1 MKFQII
7 QKIIIIVCFTI
18 INCSA
23 YAGNTSC
30 VSPSCELPT
39 SSASGSNSRNDT
51 TCYLGLVGSWHQ
63 NLFKD
68 WPDLS
73 AGCRFIKVKSNND
86 VNGVDINTRWTAN
99 RNEGKGIFDS
109 AKVMAVMGD
118 RNNMFEPGIGWSKTY
133 NGLILPVFLQ
143 KDHMRI
149 GADIAI
155 KPDYRPDDWKN
166 PKPNYTTQG
175 QFLAIDGSFEVNTL
189 RKPSAV
195 VGGNGSLSCGAGK
208 ILKPVSVIE
217 AVGLDPYNFGLPV
230 PAESQLNGQTCA
242 EQIT

>member
-1 MKFQII
+1 MRLITI
-7 QKIIIIVCFTI
+7 QKLTLVSIL
-18 INCSA
+18 SLSM
-23 YAGNTSC
+23 NTFALDC
-30 VSPSCELPT
+30 VSYGFCDLPI
-39 SSASGSNSRNDT
+39 SSASGANSRNDA
-51 TCYLGLVGSWHQ
+51 TCYIGLVGSWHQ

-86 VNGVDINTRWTAN
+86 VSGVDINTRWTAN

-109 AKVMAVMGD
+109 AKVMAVLGD

-143 KDHMRI
+143 KDHIRI

-166 PKPNYTTQG
+166 PKPNYTTQA
-175 QFLAIDGSFEVNTL
+175 QFLAVDGSFEVNTL
-189 RKPSAV
+189 RKPNEV
-195 VGGNGSLSCGAGK
+195 VGGNGILSCGP
-208 ILKPVSVIE
+208 LQNLFPVSVIT
-217 AVGLDPYNFGLPV
+217 DMGLPAV
-230 PAESQLNGQTCA
+230 PSDRQLNGQTCA
-242 EQIT
+242 NAAG

>member
-1 MKFQII
+1 MKFI
-7 QKIIIIVCFTI
+7 KFSRLALVFCFFL
-18 INCSA
+18 SA
-23 YAGNTSC
+23 SVFAGG
-30 VSPSCELPT
+30 VSAELPI
-39 SSASGSNSRNDT
+39 SSALGANSRNDT

-86 VNGVDINTRWTAN
+86 VSGVDINMRLTVN
-99 RNEGKGIFDS
+99 RSEGKGIFDS

-118 RNNMFEPGIGWSKTY
+118 RNNTFEPGIGWSKTY

-143 KDHMRI
+143 KDHIRI

-155 KPDYRPDDWKN
+155 KPDYHPDDWKN

-175 QFLAIDGSFEVNTL
+175 QFLAIDGSFELNTL
-189 RKPSAV
+189 RKPSSV
-195 VGGNGSLSCGAGK
+195 VGGNGALSCGRGE
-208 ILKPVSVIE
+208 LVPVSVFE
-217 AVGLDPYNFGLPV
+217 PTLV
-230 PAESQLNGQTCA
+230 PDNLQLNGQTCA
-242 EQIT
+242 LGQG

>member
-1 MKFQII
+1 MRKILPLII
-7 QKIIIIVCFTI
+7 QKLIVVCFLI
-18 INCSA
+18 INSSA
-23 YAGNTSC
+23 YAGTSC
-30 VSPSCELPT
+30 GEPSCGLPI
-39 SSASGSNSRNDT
+39 SSALGANSRNDT

-86 VNGVDINTRWTAN
+86 VSGVDINTRWTAN

-118 RNNMFEPGIGWSKTY
+118 RNNMFESGIGWSKTY

-143 KDHMRI
+143 KDHIRI

-195 VGGNGSLSCGAGK
+195 VGGNGALSCGAGQT
-208 ILKPVSVIE
+208 LVPVSGSDVVDEE
-217 AVGLDPYNFGLPV
+217 AGV
-230 PAESQLNGQTCA
+230 PADLQLNGQTCFA
-242 EQIT
+242 PPPA

>member
-1 MKFQII
+1 MRFISL
-7 QKIIIIVCFTI
+7 QKLILVLILNAIGSLT
-18 INCSA
+18 
-23 YAGNTSC
+23 YAAPPPNC
-30 VSPSCELPT
+30 VSDGFCDLPIA
-39 SSASGSNSRNDT
+39 SASGSNSRNDS

-143 KDHMRI
+143 KDHIRI

-189 RKPSAV
+189 RKPNAV
-195 VGGNGSLSCGAGK
+195 VGGNGALSCGPFQTLLP
-208 ILKPVSVIE
+208 ISVLASE
-217 AVGLDPYNFGLPV
+217 GYEV
-230 PAESQLNGQTCA
+230 PADRQLNGQTCSNA
-242 EQIT
+242 RG

>member
-1 MKFQII
+1 MRFLNI
-7 QKIIIIVCFTI
+7 QKLIIVCFLI
-18 INCSA
+18 IN
-23 YAGNTSC
+23 
-30 VSPSCELPT
+30 
-39 SSASGSNSRNDT
+39 SSAFAGSPPCGGICGLPINSALGANSRNDT

-86 VNGVDINTRWTAN
+86 VSGVDINMRLTAN
-99 RNEGKGIFDS
+99 RSEGRGIFDS

-118 RNNMFEPGIGWSKTY
+118 RNNTFEPGIGWSKTY

-143 KDHMRI
+143 KDHLRI

-195 VGGNGSLSCGAGK
+195 VGGNGTLSCGTGE
-208 ILKPVSVIE
+208 LVPVSVIINS
-217 AVGLDPYNFGLPV
+217 GHTV
-230 PAESQLNGQTCA
+230 PDNMQLNGQTCILA
-242 EQIT
+242 EG

>member
-1 MKFQII
+1 MRSITL
-7 QKIIIIVCFTI
+7 QKLILVLFLNTI
-18 INCSA
+18 YSLT
-23 YAGNTSC
+23 YAMSTEEYEAQFN
-30 VSPSCELPT
+30 LPT
-39 SSASGSNSRNDT
+39 TSENSRNDT

-73 AGCRFIKVKSNND
+73 VGCRFIKVKSNND
-86 VNGVDINTRWTAN
+86 VSGVDINTRWTAN

-143 KDHMRI
+143 KDHIRI

-195 VGGNGSLSCGAGK
+195 VGGNGALSCGAGQT
-208 ILKPVSVIE
+208 LVPVSDYDND
-217 AVGLDPYNFGLPV
+217 GDPGV
-230 PAESQLNGQTCA
+230 PADLQLNGQTCLA
-242 EQIT
+242 PPPA

>member
-7 QKIIIIVCFTI
+7 QKIIITFCFLI
-18 INCSA
+18 INSSA
-23 YAGNTSC
+23 YAGGSIYL
-30 VSPSCELPT
+30 SPT
-39 SSASGSNSRNDT
+39 SSASGANSRNDT

-73 AGCRFIKVKSNND
+73 VGCRFIKVKSNND
-86 VNGVDINTRWTAN
+86 VSGVDINTRWTAN

-143 KDHMRI
+143 KDHIRI

-195 VGGNGSLSCGAGK
+195 VGGNGALSCGAGQT
-208 ILKPVSVIE
+208 LVPVSDSVVDYD
-217 AVGLDPYNFGLPV
+217 VGV
-230 PAESQLNGQTCA
+230 PADLQLNGQTCFA
-242 EQIT
+242 PPPA

>member
-1 MKFQII
+1 MRKFIFVLGLFALPLISFAVGLQLS
-7 QKIIIIVCFTI
+7 CGD
-18 INCSA
+18 
-23 YAGNTSC
+23 AGT
-30 VSPSCELPT
+30 CELPI
-39 SSASGSNSRNDT
+39 SSALGANSRNDT

-73 AGCRFIKVKSNND
+73 AGCRFIKVKSNDD
-86 VNGVDINTRWTAN
+86 VSGVDINTRWTAN

-166 PKPNYTTQG
+166 SKPNYTTQG
-175 QFLAIDGSFEVNTL
+175 QFLAIDGSFEINTL
-189 RKPSAV
+189 SKPSAV
-195 VGGNGSLSCGAGK
+195 VGGNGALSCGVGRTLVP
-208 ILKPVSVIE
+208 ISVITDRNY
-217 AVGLDPYNFGLPV
+217 LISDDR
-230 PAESQLNGQTCA
+230 QLNGQTC
-242 EQIT
+242 TNLP

>member
-1 MKFQII
+1 MKFQTILKLII
-7 QKIIIIVCFTI
+7 AFLAVFNTSSNAI
-18 INCSA
+18 
-23 YAGNTSC
+23 AGSGSC
-30 VSPSCELPT
+30 VSPSCELPI
-39 SSASGSNSRNDT
+39 SSASGANSRNDT

-68 WPDLS
+68 WPDAS
-73 AGCRFIKVKSNND
+73 VGCRFIKVKSNND
-86 VNGVDINTRWTAN
+86 VSGVDINMRLTAN
-99 RNEGKGIFDS
+99 RSEGKGIFDS

-143 KDHMRI
+143 KDHIRI

-189 RKPSAV
+189 RKPNAV
-195 VGGNGSLSCGAGK
+195 VGGNGALSCGPFQTLLP
-208 ILKPVSVIE
+208 ISVLASE
-217 AVGLDPYNFGLPV
+217 GYEV
-230 PAESQLNGQTCA
+230 PADRQLNGQTCSNA
-242 EQIT
+242 RG

>member
-1 MKFQII
+1 MRKFIFALGLFALPLISFAVPGLQMS
-7 QKIIIIVCFTI
+7 CGD
-18 INCSA
+18 
-23 YAGNTSC
+23 AGT
-30 VSPSCELPT
+30 CELPI
-39 SSASGSNSRNDT
+39 SSALGANSRNDT

-73 AGCRFIKVKSNND
+73 AGCRFIKVKSNDD
-86 VNGVDINTRWTAN
+86 VSGVDINTRWTAN

-195 VGGNGSLSCGAGK
+195 VGGNGALSCGAGQTLVPLSDYH
-208 ILKPVSVIE
+208 IDD
-217 AVGLDPYNFGLPV
+217 AHGV
-230 PAESQLNGQTCA
+230 PADLQLNGQTCFA
-242 EQIT
+242 PPPA

>member
-1 MKFQII
+1 MPREYSEMI
-7 QKIIIIVCFTI
+7 
-18 INCSA
+18 
-23 YAGNTSC
+23 
-30 VSPSCELPT
+30 L
-39 SSASGSNSRNDT
+39 SSKPVQRV
-51 TCYLGLVGSWHQ
+51 CYLGLVGSWHQ

-73 AGCRFIKVKSNND
+73 AGCRFITVKSNND
-86 VNGVDINTRWTAN
+86 VSGIDINTRWTAN

-143 KDHMRI
+143 NDHIRI

-195 VGGNGSLSCGAGK
+195 VGGNGTLSCAEGELVPISWFESGFPSLS
-208 ILKPVSVIE
+208 
-217 AVGLDPYNFGLPV
+217 V
-230 PAESQLNGQTCA
+230 PENLQLNGQTCNVG
-242 EQIT
+242 T

>member
-1 MKFQII
+1 MRFLNI
-7 QKIIIIVCFTI
+7 QKLIIVCFLI
-18 INCSA
+18 IN
-23 YAGNTSC
+23 
-30 VSPSCELPT
+30 
-39 SSASGSNSRNDT
+39 SSAFAGSPCGGMCGLPINSALGANSRNDT

-86 VNGVDINTRWTAN
+86 VSGVDINMRLTAN
-99 RNEGKGIFDS
+99 RSEGKGIFDS

-118 RNNMFEPGIGWSKTY
+118 RKNTFEPGIGWSKTY

-143 KDHMRI
+143 KDHLRI

-175 QFLAIDGSFEVNTL
+175 QFLAIDGSFELNTL

-195 VGGNGSLSCGAGK
+195 VGGNGALSCGTGE
-208 ILKPVSVIE
+208 LVPVSVFINS
-217 AVGLDPYNFGLPV
+217 GLTV
-230 PAESQLNGQTCA
+230 PDNLQLNGQTCSLA
-242 EQIT
+242 EG